1 MKRFIAVLFTV
12 ALLVGVS
19 SAQSGK
25 LKTLDAAYFQTGS
38 THYVTLTFTASGD
51 AAAYPS
57 LTYNV
62 YRQQLVSK
70 TAVCS
75 LGSMQPIGN
84 TASTNYAD
92 TNVQVGAI
100 YCYAVT
106 ATLNGGESD
115 FSNTAS
121 AAIPIAPPG
130 GLGAAA
136 K

>member
-1 MKRFIAVLFTV
+1 MKRFIVVLFMV

-38 THYVTLTFTASGD
+38 THYVTLSFTASPD
-51 AAAYPS
+51 AAAYPT

-70 TAVCS
+70 TSVCS

-84 TASTNYAD
+84 TATTSYAD

-121 AAIPIAPPG
+121 ATIPIAPPS
-130 GLGAAA
+130 GLVGSG